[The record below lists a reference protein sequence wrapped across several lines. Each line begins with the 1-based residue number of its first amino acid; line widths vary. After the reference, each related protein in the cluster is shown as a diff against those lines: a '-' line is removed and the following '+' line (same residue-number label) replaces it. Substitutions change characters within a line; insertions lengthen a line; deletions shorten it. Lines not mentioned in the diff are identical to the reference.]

1 MAFSKDYADILFPF
15 VEKYKTVK
23 NTKARTEVLKNT
35 ATTISQSRDVSSRED
50 NVTELPNDL
59 QMVHL
64 SLIFLIIWLF
74 PYRLRSSM

>member
-23 NTKARTEVLKNT
+23 NMKARKEVLKNA
-35 ATTISQSRDVSSRED
+35 ATTVSQSRDVRKD

-59 QMVHL
+59 QTVHL

-74 PYRLRSSM
+74 PYRLCSST

>member
-35 ATTISQSRDVSSRED
+35 ATTVSQSRDVCED
-50 NVTELPNDL
+50 NVTELPNDM
-59 QMVHL
+59 QTVHL

-74 PYRLRSSM
+74 PYRLCSST